1 MSFNTILYTCII
13 DWKNQPTI
21 GKGNW
26 RIWWPFPE
34 RTPPAQWHKNW
45 RSSAP
50 RDRIRT
56 PDPLNHSIPLD
67 LATWQH
73 EANLPQWGLWLIKEK
88 KHWPKI
94 WSLIDSRPPLPL
106 SRMSW
111 LRKPPPGLRQTLAK
125 SLSSPSR
132 AVPATR
138 AWSVRSKSKSL
149 SRNLNPRE
157 STRLILLL
165 FLSLPP
171 KNDLKSDSMTEK
183 RRPAEALKRSW
194 GNFDKAH
201 SRSNRTDWPFF

>member
-34 RTPPAQWHKNW
+34 RTPPTQWHKNW

-88 KHWPKI
+88 NIDQKFEAWLIRDPLCPYPEWAGSGNPLQGCVRPWP
-94 WSLIDSRPPLPL
+94 SLCHHLQEL
-106 SRMSW
+106 C
-111 LRKPPPGLRQTLAK
+111 
-125 SLSSPSR
+125 
-132 AVPATR
+132 
-138 AWSVRSKSKSL
+138 
-149 SRNLNPRE
+149 
-157 STRLILLL
+157 
-165 FLSLPP
+165 
-171 KNDLKSDSMTEK
+171 
-183 RRPAEALKRSW
+183 RRPAHDQSVLKASPCQEILIHASLQDW
-194 GNFDKAH
+194 SFCFFSLCPPKTIW
-201 SRSNRTDWPFF
+201 NRTLWPKNVDQRKL